1 MAEIKYLKKISSEQ
15 TGLLKTE
22 IRRLEKNQERKDNI
36 HNLEYLKNV
45 ILKFMT
51 LQPGTEKTGLIP
63 VLETMLQ
70 VKILTLISSRFTLI
84 SPQLTL
90 TLPPFTLTSPH
101 LPSLYQP
108 LHSFFLRI
116 SLFTLSLPPVY
127 PDF

>member
-1 MAEIKYLKKISSEQ
+1 MFPSEQ

-70 VKILTLISSRFTLI
+70 VKIITLISSRFTLI

-116 SLFTLSLPPVY
+116 PLFTLSLPPVY

>member
-1 MAEIKYLKKISSEQ
+1 MKHFFSEQ

-70 VKILTLISSRFTLI
+70 VKIFFLIISRFGET
-84 SPQLTL
+84 QA
-90 TLPPFTLTSPH
+90 
-101 LPSLYQP
+101 
-108 LHSFFLRI
+108 
-116 SLFTLSLPPVY
+116 LFR
-127 PDF
+127 DFVKFSNFRKLFS

>member
-1 MAEIKYLKKISSEQ
+1 M
-15 TGLLKTE
+15 KTE

-70 VKILTLISSRFTLI
+70 VKIVSLVISRLTLIVPAFYPHFNPIYPHFTRPSFTLI
-84 SPQLTL
+84 FSRDT
-90 TLPPFTLTSPH
+90 
-101 LPSLYQP
+101 
-108 LHSFFLRI
+108 
-116 SLFTLSLPPVY
+116 PVY
-127 PDF
+127 PEFTPSPSIYPQFTLALPRVRNNHYF